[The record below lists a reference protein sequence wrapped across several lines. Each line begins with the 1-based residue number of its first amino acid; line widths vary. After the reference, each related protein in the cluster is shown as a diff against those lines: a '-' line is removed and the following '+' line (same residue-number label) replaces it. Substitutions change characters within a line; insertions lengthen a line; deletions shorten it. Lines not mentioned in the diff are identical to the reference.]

1 MCQTP
6 KVWSHQLDHIYMR
19 FGMTQFDSASNRDPT
34 GHIDPVR
41 FSTGSQNA
49 LAPTRRRSLH
59 CRWRR
64 TFNLASLLLESR
76 RWRTETS
83 GVDPMASKLLLQRR
97 LFRFLQLSPPFFSSI
112 HAAPTILSA
121 KASEFMFLYNVNA
134 LLPPLSPSRNF
145 CSRSFNLHESQGP
158 LTIDYRY
165 DVHFLVFHLL
175 YSYLILRNHKKL
187 NSMVLAFKFQF
198 FFFKFLI
205 LKFEELMVLAFK
217 IFRRIQMSVT
227 RKFLKGCCNL

>member
-1 MCQTP
+1 
-6 KVWSHQLDHIYMR
+6 
-19 FGMTQFDSASNRDPT
+19 
-34 GHIDPVR
+34 
-41 FSTGSQNA
+41 
-49 LAPTRRRSLH
+49 
-59 CRWRR
+59 
-64 TFNLASLLLESR
+64 
-76 RWRTETS
+76 
-83 GVDPMASKLLLQRR
+83 MASKLLLQRR

-112 HAAPTILSA
+112 HAAPTILSV
-121 KASEFMFLYNVNA
+121 KASEFMFLYNENA